1 MSVRLV
7 FLPETP
13 IPLGFIPAINM
24 EHPIKKSERLVPDL
38 IYEDGKFFFDVDD
51 ISARQILE
59 RDGHCYKLWAPAE
72 FSVVLRGKH
81 GAEMVTLQSVNPAL
95 GKGKNKVVKPALKD
109 LTADAQKIANAAAA
123 LEVDA
128 PSIPSEGAPQDVG

>member
-1 MSVRLV
+1 MSVRLI
-7 FLPETP
+7 FQPETP
-13 IPLGFIPAINM
+13 IPLGYIPSINM

-72 FSVVLRGKH
+72 FNIVRRDKF
-81 GAEMVTLQSVNPAL
+81 GAEMVTLESVNPELRRIVTKKAA
-95 GKGKNKVVKPALKD
+95 P
-109 LTADAQKIANAAAA
+109 IAPKKEA
-123 LEVDA
+123 
-128 PSIPSEGAPQDVG
+128 IPLEGAPAKILEALGD